1 MNMFKRCVGRVGFV
15 GTVLLSSLFGSPL
28 HAEEYGS
35 IYFYGYLKHADP
47 KPTAHEGGMD
57 LFGLSKELHSGPY
70 QFDTGIKTYV
80 DTYGKRS
87 YAIFSNV
94 SHENFRYGL
103 FTPMLG
109 LTCTYKGE
117 DYGSD
122 KMRVY
127 CLPLPV
133 LRIGEKKGLFAD
145 LSALPHVGHY
155 TNGWASLELGVKW

>member
-1 MNMFKRCVGRVGFV
+1 MPKRHISRSAHLGSF
-15 GTVLLSSLFGSPL
+15 LLACFLGSAL

-35 IYFYGYLKHADP
+35 IYFYGNLKHADP
-47 KPTAHEGGMD
+47 RPTAHEGGMD

-70 QFDTGIKTYV
+70 QFDTGVKTYV

-122 KMRVY
+122 KMQTY
-127 CLPLPV
+127 CFPLPM
-133 LRIGEKKGLFAD
+133 LRIGQRSGLFAD

-155 TNGWASLELGVKW
+155 TNGWAALELGFKW